1 MTENDYA
8 RVKKIVKSAL
18 YGWPVTP
25 EELEEAEQEAAI
37 IAWRVGLDPCTRVW
51 WSARD
56 TIQKIRGS
64 RRSVVATMVPLP
76 DDWDLP
82 GSNCVEDEV
91 LSKVTIEEALAVL
104 LPKDRPVIQAMFVE
118 GLNTMETARKLGL
131 HDSNVGR
138 RRDSGLQ
145 TMRSRIK

>member
-18 YGWPVTP
+18 YGWPVSP

-64 RRSVVATMVPLP
+64 RRQVVATLVPL
-76 DDWDLP
+76 DGWDHP
-82 GSNCVEDEV
+82 GSECVEDEV
-91 LSKVTIEEALAVL
+91 VSKVTIEEALAVL
-104 LPKDRPVIQAMFVE
+104 DPKDRRVIQAMYVE

-145 TMRSRIK
+145 TMRSRIV